1 MKINVVTE
9 TMREIGARHKKYIR
23 IACYS
28 PKVGLG
34 NVNGVDDLLL
44 LIYWDVVESKPL
56 WRGLIFRW
64 SAGLVVHG
72 TDLAKHRLAHLPV
85 ERLEIDV

>member
-44 LIYWDVVESKPL
+44 LT
-56 WRGLIFRW
+56 
-64 SAGLVVHG
+64 G
-72 TDLAKHRLAHLPV
+72 TS
-85 ERLEIDV
+85 

>member
-1 MKINVVTE
+1 MNKHSPQ
-9 TMREIGARHKKYIR
+9 IGF
-23 IACYS
+23 
-28 PKVGLG
+28 G

-44 LIYWDVVESKPL
+44 LIYWNVVESKPL
-56 WRGLIFRW
+56 WRGLIFRR
-64 SAGLVVHG
+64 SAGLVVDG